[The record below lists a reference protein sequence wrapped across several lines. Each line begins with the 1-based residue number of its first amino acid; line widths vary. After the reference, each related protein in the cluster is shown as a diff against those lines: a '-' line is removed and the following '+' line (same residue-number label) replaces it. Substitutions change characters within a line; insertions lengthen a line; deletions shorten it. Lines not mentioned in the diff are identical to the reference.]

1 MGIFSSAES
10 RNVKKKCFS
19 VSKLHFSRAFMG
31 KSLQKSEKRYPCKTH
46 FSKIGRKMSTRG
58 PPTPIFVDW
67 KFFYLNFVKK
77 KFSRSGTLKIDDFGP
92 FFKNKCSKFLPTR
105 KKRVFRV
112 VDFFEKSRECFF
124 FVGGGCAPICFF
136 TKTC

>member
-1 MGIFSSAES
+1 MLFRTKGTRLQSLRGPRPKFLVSKEFFAESSRKKYFWGRGPTKSTILSIFSSTES
-10 RNVKKKCFS
+10 RNMKKKCFS

-46 FSKIGRKMSTRG
+46 FSKIGRKMSMRG

-77 KFSRSGTLKIDDFGP
+77 NFRGRGP
-92 FFKNKCSKFLPTR
+92 
-105 KKRVFRV
+105 
-112 VDFFEKSRECFF
+112 
-124 FVGGGCAPICFF
+124 
-136 TKTC
+136 